1 MFLSSHFRSLE
12 SLFHW
17 HGLLKIRERD
27 TTNLQSSPLCS
38 LLFDTLFCEISLPW
52 FAPDSQLQLS
62 GSVSTWV
69 SSACTHSP
77 EIFPKAVSWE
87 NHRVNP
93 IHCLDLKDQCPPLL
107 DAQYLQ
113 KYWFIYF
120 AWILLLFIFSGKKVN
135 PACYSI
141 LAQSITLF
149 SNTRLICPL
158 SHWTLSSLKIGL
170 CFIHLHIFTHNL
182 QRFME
187 CHRCWLPLPLL
198 WLQYGVA
205 RVMHRTLIASQGWKK
220 LQALCFIYDTWSLLI
235 HP

>member
-1 MFLSSHFRSLE
+1 MTILYSYFFS
-12 SLFHW
+12 
-17 HGLLKIRERD
+17 
-27 TTNLQSSPLCS
+27 T
-38 LLFDTLFCEISLPW
+38 EIPS
-52 FAPDSQLQLS
+52 F
-62 GSVSTWV
+62 
-69 SSACTHSP
+69 
-77 EIFPKAVSWE
+77 
-87 NHRVNP
+87 
-93 IHCLDLKDQCPPLL
+93 
-107 DAQYLQ
+107 
-113 KYWFIYF
+113 
-120 AWILLLFIFSGKKVN
+120 ILLYLKLLPLFISGFTDVPESGLFIFSGKKVN

-149 SNTRLICPL
+149 SNTRFICPL